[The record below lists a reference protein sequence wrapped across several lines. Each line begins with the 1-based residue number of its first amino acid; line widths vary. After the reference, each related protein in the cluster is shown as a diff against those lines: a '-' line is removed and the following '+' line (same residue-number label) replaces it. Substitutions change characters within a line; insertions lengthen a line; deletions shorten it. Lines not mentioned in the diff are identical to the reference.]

1 MNDRNGQVEYFPG
14 TTEAVPACLTPAET
28 VRLLRLDVV
37 SRPDGTEEVRA
48 LGDALR
54 SLDRLVGTKRLMPRR
69 FGKSRTFSRQD
80 VIDLIVA
87 GPAEGA

>member
-1 MNDRNGQVEYFPG
+1 MSSVNGQIEYFPG
-14 TTEAVPACLTPAET
+14 TTEAVPVCLTPAET

-48 LGDALR
+48 IGDALR

-80 VIDLIVA
+80 VIDLIIA
-87 GPAEGA
+87 APPEDG

>member
-1 MNDRNGQVEYFPG
+1 MDTRNGQVEYFPG
-14 TTEAVPACLTPAET
+14 TTEAVPACLTPVET

-54 SLDRLVGTKRLMPRR
+54 SLDRLVEKKRLMPRR
-69 FGKSRTFSRQD
+69 FGKSRTYARQD
-80 VIDLIVA
+80 VLDLIVA